1 MKRIRKVIL
10 SMVLVFIF
18 AIPLPASA
26 AGTMDGIDVSNWQN
40 GISVDKMDMDFVIC
54 KATEGTSYVNPD
66 CDRVYQDAKRSG
78 KKTGV
83 YHYASGGDAL
93 AEAKYFVDHIGGY
106 LGESILVLDFEA
118 DAVDE
123 GVGWAKDFL
132 DAVYNMTGVK
142 PLIYMSRS
150 VVNRYDWSAVH
161 DAGYGLWVAA
171 YYKGYTTINGFEEN
185 PTLYGTV
192 DDWEGELALYQYTS
206 SGRLDGWSGNLDLD
220 KFYGDE
226 NTWDAFAGYSG
237 GTGSGG
243 SSGGNYTPGNVE
255 HDDDKATY
263 YTVRYG
269 DTLSGI
275 AQRFNTTYQA
285 IAKKNGITNPNLI
298 YPGQRLLI
306 SGKYESSSGT
316 SGSSAS
322 TYTVRSGDCLSE
334 IGSRLGVSWKSI
346 ASANGISSPYWIYPG
361 HKLII
366 PGESGSSAD
375 QTYTV
380 RSGDTLSEIAARY
393 GTTYTRL
400 AQINGISNPNRIY
413 TGQVL
418 KVA

>member
-26 AGTMDGIDVSNWQN
+26 AGTMDGIDVSNWQR
-40 GISVDKMDMDFVIC
+40 GIEVDEMDMDFVIC
-54 KATEGTSYVNPD
+54 KATEGTSYINPD

-83 YHYASGGDAL
+83 YHYASGRDAL
-93 AEAKYFVDHIGGY
+93 AEAKFFVDNISDY
-106 LGESILVLDFEA
+106 IGESILVLDFEA
-118 DAVDE
+118 DAVNE

-150 VVNRYDWSAVH
+150 VVNRYDWTSVH

-171 YYKGYTTINGFEEN
+171 YYKGYTTIYGFEDN
-185 PTLYGTV
+185 PTLYGSV
-192 DDWEGELALYQYTS
+192 DAWEGELALYQYTS
-206 SGRLDGWSGNLDLD
+206 SGRLSGWSGNLDLD

-226 NTWDAFAGYSG
+226 STWDDFAEYSG
-237 GTGSGG
+237 GASGSGG
-243 SSGGNYTPGNVE
+243 GSGTNYSPGTAE
-255 HDDDKATY
+255 HAEDKATY
-263 YTVRYG
+263 YTVRSG

-285 IAKKNGITNPNLI
+285 IAEKNGISNPNLI

-306 SGKYESSSGT
+306 SGKYASSSGA
-316 SGSSAS
+316 SGSG
-322 TYTVRSGDCLSE
+322 TYTVRSGDCLST
-334 IGSRLGVSWKSI
+334 IGSRLGVSWRSI
-346 ASANGISSPYWIYPG
+346 AAANGIGSPYWIYPG
-361 HKLII
+361 QKITI
-366 PGESGSSAD
+366 PGGSGSSVS

-380 RSGDTLSEIAARY
+380 RSGDTLSEIAADH
-393 GTTYTRL
+393 GTSYQWL
-400 AQINGISNPNRIY
+400 AQLNGISNPNLIYPGQTLRI
-413 TGQVL
+413 
-418 KVA
+418 A

>member
-1 MKRIRKVIL
+1 MKKLRKAVIAL
-10 SMVLVFIF
+10 TLVFCF
-18 AIPLPASA
+18 ALPLPVSA

-40 GISVDKMDMDFVIC
+40 GIEVDKMDMDFVIC
-54 KATEGTSYVNPD
+54 KSTEGTFYVNPD
-66 CDRVYQDAKRSG
+66 CDRVYQDAKNSG

-93 AEAKYFVDHIGGY
+93 AEAKYFVDHVKGY
-106 LGESILVLDFEA
+106 LGDSILVLDFEA
-118 DAVDE
+118 DAVNE
-123 GVGWAKDFL
+123 GVGWAKDWL

-150 VVNRYDWSAVH
+150 VVNRYDWSSVH

-171 YYKGYTTINGFEEN
+171 YYKGYTTIYGFEEN

-206 SGRLDGWSGNLDLD
+206 SGRINGWSGNLDLD

-226 NTWDAFAGYSG
+226 STWDAFAGYSG
-237 GTGSGG
+237 GATGSGG
-243 SSGGNYTPGNVE
+243 GSNYSPGTVE
-255 HDDDKATY
+255 HEDDKATY
-263 YTVRYG
+263 YTVMSG

-275 AQRFNTTYQA
+275 AQRYNTTYQA
-285 IAKKNGITNPNLI
+285 IAEKNGISNPNLI

-306 SGKYESSSGT
+306 TGKYASSSGS
-316 SGSSAS
+316 SGSA
-322 TYTVRSGDCLSE
+322 TYTVRSGDCLST
-334 IGSRLGVSWKSI
+334 IGSRFEVSWRSI
-346 ASANGISSPYWIYPG
+346 ASANGIKSPYWIYPG
-361 HKLII
+361 QKLTI
-366 PGESGSSAD
+366 PGGSGANTAK
-375 QTYTV
+375 TYTV

-393 GTTYTRL
+393 GTTYTHL